1 MPGLKTSDIYAAYNS
16 LRVKFG
22 EVADAARLTVS
33 DAPARAGFKIISG
46 QNMKVE
52 ALLYLQ
58 DWPWRPGSKKKNLDI
73 LVKVEEEF
81 SDTSER
87 IRTAT
92 ARVAYFSVKDGDAT
106 PVLRVHYDFDDP
118 VQSAHPVFHAQF
130 GDISWKSGELDELGF
145 RRKVRKSELPAFH
158 NHRIPTAFMGY
169 GPILLALA
177 ADHLDFSSYSAFLAV
192 VRKNKSIEWSAV
204 CDPLE
209 KSIKRHGGYLHSHHW
224 Y

>member
-1 MPGLKTSDIYAAYNS
+1 MPALKYSDILAAYNS
-16 LRVKFG
+16 LREKFLG
-22 EVADAARLTVS
+22 VADAARLKVS
-33 DAPARAGFKIISG
+33 DAGFKIRG
-46 QNMKVE
+46 GKTTKVE

-58 DWPWRPGSKKKNLDI
+58 EWPWRPSSTKKSLDI

-87 IRTAT
+87 IKNANV
-92 ARVAYFSVKDGDAT
+92 RVAYYTVKTDEAT
-106 PVLRVHYDFDDP
+106 PVLQIHYDFDDP
-118 VQSAHPVFHAQF
+118 VKSAHPVFHAQF
-130 GDISWKSGELDELGF
+130 GEITWKQAELNELGF
-145 RRKVRKSELPAFH
+145 NRKVKAVKLPAFH
-158 NHRIPTAFMGY
+158 KHRIPTAFMGY

-177 ADHLDFSSYSAFLAV
+177 ADHLDSASYATFLAV

-209 KSIKRHGGYLHSHHW
+209 KSIKKHGGYLHSHHW